1 MANEQGAGSRDDGPV
16 AGEGVGDSRSAFLE
30 AALHCFA
37 QRGFEGTSIRDIAA
51 EAGRNSSLISHH
63 FGSKEG
69 LYEAVFRRVL
79 AARKAALARAVEDGD
94 PPGDPAAAA
103 RRMQRLIGILC
114 AEFIVPKHAQDPNRV
129 LGRKLL
135 LHELRDPRPGVAAL
149 LEAMVE
155 PWIGRFA
162 ECLRL
167 LRPEWS
173 QAQARFLGISVLGQ
187 MMVHLL
193 MQGLPACGEGPAQI
207 EAREAEGL
215 LVAYNL
221 RALGV
226 AVP

>member
-1 MANEQGAGSRDDGPV
+1 MQGRFSREDGMPE
-16 AGEGVGDSRSAFLE
+16 ADGAGDSRSALLE

-79 AARKAALARAVEDGD
+79 AARKAALARAVEGGES
-94 PPGDPAAAA
+94 PGDPASAA
-103 RRMQRLIGILC
+103 RRMQRLIGVLC
-114 AEFIVPKHAQDPNRV
+114 AEFIVPKGGHDPDRV

-149 LEAMVE
+149 MEAMVE
-155 PWIGRFA
+155 PWISRFE

-167 LRPEWS
+167 LRPEWTE
-173 QAQARFLGISVLGQ
+173 AQARFLGVSVLGQ

-193 MQGLPACGEGPAQI
+193 MQGLPACGEGLAPI
-207 EAREAEGL
+207 EAGEAADL

-221 RALGV
+221 RALGL
-226 AVP
+226 AAA

>member
-1 MANEQGAGSRDDGPV
+1 MAEMPGRFSREDGMPEADGA
-16 AGEGVGDSRSAFLE
+16 GDSRSALLE

-79 AARKAALARAVEDGD
+79 AARKAALARAVEDEEPPED
-94 PPGDPAAAA
+94 PVSAA
-103 RRMQRLIGILC
+103 RRMDRLIGILC
-114 AEFIVPKHAQDPNRV
+114 AEFIVPRRVQDPDRV

-149 LEAMVE
+149 MEALVE
-155 PWIGRFA
+155 PWICRFA

-167 LRPEWS
+167 LRPEWTA
-173 QAQARFLGISVLGQ
+173 AQARFLGISVLGQ
-187 MMVHLL
+187 MMVHML
-193 MQGLPACGEGPAQI
+193 MQGLPTCGDGPAKI
-207 EAREAEGL
+207 EAGEAADL

-226 AVP
+226 AAP